1 MRTKKH
7 FLLLAISALVISIT
21 GLLCAF
27 NAPQTFAYAAEESE
41 NVESGETV
49 EAALVPATEQ
59 DGLGYGINVL
69 TATSYNSFN
78 LGYSI
83 LDSDWLAA
91 AEANRVNVLTDDTY
105 TRGSVQA
112 YDFLPDF
119 SFECDG
125 GAGISSF
132 IAMAEL
138 TFKASTN
145 FNFEGYSYKSY
156 NTFTHKIRKYRAAIK
171 DFEDKT
177 IYENAFSQNFLNDI
191 AAVSNGT
198 MTVDTLFTRYGTHL
212 VGSAVYGGRLDASY
226 TVASNEVAF
235 RTDVQNVIKSTVSFL
250 DVNTLSTAYIS
261 GAINAKLST
270 TYTAS
275 DFSSCFAVNK
285 CGGYSFVSNTPAA
298 FQNGYAK
305 WVDSFNGTDA
315 NVVVMD
321 FENGLLPIW
330 EILPDSYS
338 SVAEKIKNRY
348 IEKYQI
354 NRNAFTNKFKVGD
367 YVYFAGG
374 VGDSNNP
381 YKISTKT
388 HLRNIERDYKA
399 SYVLINDVDLDG
411 STWSP
416 IGGCYLEYYF
426 NGSFDGKGYSI
437 LNLKSPSNSDISSGK
452 SRYFYG
458 LFGAIGPTGVV
469 QNIDLKNLKINFS
482 DSRTNNG
489 SYKFFIGG
497 FAGCCVGTLRNC
509 IVSSGYCTYNK
520 CAAGTVY
527 VGGICGIASLAK
539 LSFCENYV
547 DVLAGRYSGV
557 AGGITGYCYST
568 DFRSCKNT
576 GNITAYC
583 TWWGGFSYAGG
594 ISGLKCYGDSSSSC
608 DARCSN
614 SGKLKATDYSH
625 LNTNHGDRTNP
636 GIENQHKTENFA

>member
-7 FLLLAISALVISIT
+7 FLLLAITALVISVT

-105 TRGSVQA
+105 TRGSVEA
-112 YDFLPDF
+112 YDFLTDF
-119 SFECDG
+119 SFEYDG

-145 FNFEGYSYKSY
+145 FNFESYSYKSY

-235 RTDVQNVIKSTVSFL
+235 RTDVQNVIKSTVSFI

-261 GAINAKLST
+261 DAINAKLST
-270 TYTAS
+270 KYKAS
-275 DFSSCFAVNK
+275 DFNDCFAVSK
-285 CGGYSFVSNTPAA
+285 CGGYSFVSNTPSA
-298 FQNGYAK
+298 FQTGYEK

-330 EILPDSYS
+330 DILPDSYS

-348 IEKYQI
+348 IEKYQT
-354 NRNAFTNKFKVGD
+354 NKNAFTNKFKVGD
-367 YVYFAGG
+367 YIHFAGG
-374 VGDSNNP
+374 VGEVGAP

-388 HLRNIERDYKA
+388 HLRNIELDYKA
-399 SYVLINDVDLDG
+399 VYELANDIDLG
-411 STWSP
+411 GEEWKP
-416 IGGCYLEYYF
+416 IGGYYKNEATMF
-426 NGSFDGKGYSI
+426 NGSLTGAYHSI
-437 LNLKSPSNSDISSGK
+437 KNLTSPKKAIVSNN
-452 SRYFYG
+452 RYYYG
-458 LFGAIGPTGVV
+458 LFGAIGKNGTVSNISFENVNINFNESNIDNGNIRIFIGVV
-469 QNIDLKNLKINFS
+469 AGYCSGQMGFCKVNS
-482 DSRTNNG
+482 G
-489 SYKFFIGG
+489 S
-497 FAGCCVGTLRNC
+497 
-509 IVSSGYCTYNK
+509 CTYNK

-527 VGGICGIASLAK
+527 VGGICGLASNTA
-539 LSFCENYV
+539 FYACENRINV
-547 DVLAGRYSGV
+547 FAGRYSGV
-557 AGGITGYCYST
+557 AGGIAGYGKNVKVTRCYNYG
-568 DFRSCKNT
+568 KL
-576 GNITAYC
+576 TAYC
-583 TWWGGFSYAGG
+583 TFFGGFSYAGG
-594 ISGLKCYGDSSSSC
+594 MVGLKNSGDSKSVC
-608 DARCSN
+608 NGCVN
-614 SGKLKATDYSH
+614 EGKLEA
-625 LNTNHGDRTNP
+625 LNYTTHANETNHIGNNIGGANRED
-636 GIENQHKTENFA
+636 FS

>member
-27 NAPQTFAYAAEESE
+27 NAPQTFAHAAEESE

-105 TRGSVQA
+105 TRGSVEA
-112 YDFLPDF
+112 YDFLTDF
-119 SFECDG
+119 SFEYDG

-145 FNFEGYSYKSY
+145 FNFESYSYKSY

-261 GAINAKLST
+261 DAINTKLST

-330 EILPDSYS
+330 DILPDSYS

-348 IEKYQI
+348 IEKYQT
-354 NRNAFTNKFKVGD
+354 NKNAFTNKFKVGD
-367 YVYFAGG
+367 YTHFAGG
-374 VGDSNNP
+374 VGDAYNP
-381 YKISTKT
+381 YIISTKT
-388 HLRNIERDYKA
+388 HLRNIELDYKA
-399 SYVLINDVDLDG
+399 NYKMINDIDLG
-411 STWSP
+411 GEEWKP
-416 IGGCYLEYYF
+416 IGGYYKNEKTMY
-426 NGSFDGKGYSI
+426 NGYFDGGNNSI
-437 LNLKSPSNSDISSGK
+437 INLTSPKSAAISND
-452 SRYFYG
+452 RYYYG
-458 LFGAIGPTGVV
+458 LFGAIGNNGVV
-469 QNIDLKNLKINFS
+469 SSIEFKDVKINFS
-482 DSRTNNG
+482 ESKIKDNG
-489 SYKFFIGG
+489 NMRLFIGVV
-497 FAGCCVGTLRNC
+497 AGYCSGQMGYCKVN
-509 IVSSGYCTYNK
+509 SGYCTYNK
-520 CAAGTVY
+520 CVSGTVY
-527 VGGICGIASLAK
+527 VGGICGLANGARMYSCK
-539 LSFCENYV
+539 NYINI
-547 DVLAGRYSGV
+547 LAGRYSGV
-557 AGGITGYCYST
+557 AGGIAGYGRNINFIQCDNY
-568 DFRSCKNT
+568 

-583 TWWGGFSYAGG
+583 TWFGGFSYAGG
-594 ISGLKCYGDSSSSC
+594 IVGLKY
-608 DARCSN
+608 AN
-614 SGKLKATDYSH
+614 STKFILNGCQHSGNLNALNYSTGKNNKT
-625 LNTNHGDRTNP
+625 NTGKEFGGSRSD
-636 GIENQHKTENFA
+636 ENFT

>member
-1 MRTKKH
+1 M
-7 FLLLAISALVISIT
+7 LLAISALVISVT

-83 LDSDWLAA
+83 LDSDWLAT

-112 YDFLPDF
+112 YDFLTDF
-119 SFECDG
+119 SFEYDG
-125 GAGISSF
+125 GVGISSF

-145 FNFEGYSYKSY
+145 FNFESYSYKSY
-156 NTFTHKIRKYRAAIK
+156 NTFTHKVRKYRAAIK

-226 TVASNEVAF
+226 TVASNEVTF

-250 DVNTLSTAYIS
+250 DINTLSTAHIS
-261 GAINAKLST
+261 DAINAKLST
-270 TYTAS
+270 KYKAS
-275 DFSSCFAVNK
+275 DFNDCFAVSK
-285 CGGYSFVSNTPAA
+285 CGGYSFVSNTPSA
-298 FQNGYAK
+298 FQTGYEK

-315 NVVVMD
+315 NVVIMD

-330 EILPDSYS
+330 DILPDSYS
-338 SVAEKIKNRY
+338 SVAEKIKTQY
-348 IEKYQI
+348 VLKYRM
-354 NRNAFTNKFKVGD
+354 NSSDFTDKFKVGD
-367 YVYFAGG
+367 YVHFDGG
-374 VGDSNNP
+374 SGEVGDP

-388 HLRNIERDYKA
+388 HLRNIELDYKA
-399 SYVLINDVDLDG
+399 AYKLVNDIDLG
-411 STWSP
+411 GEEWKP
-416 IGGCYLEYYF
+416 IGGYYNASSLAF
-426 NGSFDGKGYSI
+426 NGVFDGGGNSI
-437 LNLKSPSNSDISSGK
+437 INLTSPSKAGVSNN
-452 SRYFYG
+452 RYYYG
-458 LFGAIGPTGVV
+458 LFGSIGYAGKVHSLK
-469 QNIDLKNLKINFS
+469 LKNVKINFTES
-482 DSRTNNG
+482 TVNVGAVRI
-489 SYKFFIGG
+489 FIGTI
-497 FAGCCVGTLRNC
+497 A
-509 IVSSGYCTYNK
+509 GYCAGNISNCLVLTGHCNYNK

-527 VGGICGIASLAK
+527 VGGICGLANGANISNCKNYAS
-539 LSFCENYV
+539 
-547 DVLAGRYSGV
+547 VLAGKYSGV
-557 AGGITGYCYST
+557 AGGIVGYGKKVTVSSCYNCG
-568 DFRSCKNT
+568 DL
-576 GNITAYC
+576 TAYC

-594 ISGLKCYGDSSSSC
+594 IVGLKNKNDTTSKCVD
-608 DARCSN
+608 CSN
-614 SGKLKATDYSH
+614 SGIKKALNYSNGKNNKD
-625 LNTNHGDRTNP
+625 NTGDDFGGSNGEDLP
-636 GIENQHKTENFA
+636 